1 MSSSSSS
8 IIRLI
13 ILLSF
18 DLSLILY
25 LFALKRD
32 RGEKRKREKK
42 PFRIHLSAKNFE
54 TSPYLK
60 LLIKITLLIIISFLN
75 FHEFLARN
83 KQHLFIENNIVTG
96 QLYTCSTIYRPYI
109 VARDPSRNEI
119 PLDPSAHP
127 REIIIAG
134 QVTLGPS
141 NPVIFLTKNRRPF
154 LDGASPRS
162 DISNKRARPSCVYI
176 FSREMR
182 LVTKAP
188 RVARLARERE
198 SIEIRVGG
206 WIQGRETI
214 PFEELVALARG
225 FEKGPG
231 LRRNEWQVRLF
242 LGLLWGGTLNTVFHR
257 S

>member
-25 LFALKRD
+25 LFALKK
-32 RGEKRKREKK
+32 ETEERKREREEAISNPFIGKK
-42 PFRIHLSAKNFE
+42 FRDVALFKA
-54 TSPYLK
+54 PYQNY
-60 LLIKITLLIIISFLN
+60 IAYHRSFLN

-96 QLYTCSTIYRPYI
+96 QFYTCSTIYRPYI

-119 PLDPSAHP
+119 PLDLSAHP
-127 REIIIAG
+127 REIIIAD

-154 LDGASPRS
+154 LDDGASPRS

-188 RVARLARERE
+188 RVARLARER
-198 SIEIRVGG
+198 
-206 WIQGRETI
+206 
-214 PFEELVALARG
+214 A
-225 FEKGPG
+225 
-231 LRRNEWQVRLF
+231 
-242 LGLLWGGTLNTVFHR
+242 
-257 S
+257 

>member
-96 QLYTCSTIYRPYI
+96 QLYTCSTIYRSYI

-119 PLDPSAHP
+119 PLDPTAHP

-162 DISNKRARPSCVYI
+162 DISNKRARPSCIYI
-176 FSREMR
+176 LPRDETRDQSASCREIGE
-182 LVTKAP
+182 
-188 RVARLARERE
+188 RERE
-198 SIEIRVGG
+198 HRNKSRRMDTRERNNPIRRACGSRSRVRKRSRIEEERVAGASVSRPAL
-206 WIQGRETI
+206 GRD
-214 PFEELVALARG
+214 P
-225 FEKGPG
+225 
-231 LRRNEWQVRLF
+231 
-242 LGLLWGGTLNTVFHR
+242 
-257 S
+257 

>member
-1 MSSSSSS
+1 M
-8 IIRLI
+8 
-13 ILLSF
+13 
-18 DLSLILY
+18 
-25 LFALKRD
+25 
-32 RGEKRKREKK
+32 
-42 PFRIHLSAKNFE
+42 
-54 TSPYLK
+54 
-60 LLIKITLLIIISFLN
+60 LIIISFLN

-96 QLYTCSTIYRPYI
+96 QFYTCSTIYRPYI

-119 PLDPSAHP
+119 PLDLSAHP

-162 DISNKRARPSCVYI
+162 DISNKRARPSCIYI
-176 FSREMR
+176 LPRDETRDQSASCREIGE
-182 LVTKAP
+182 
-188 RVARLARERE
+188 RERE